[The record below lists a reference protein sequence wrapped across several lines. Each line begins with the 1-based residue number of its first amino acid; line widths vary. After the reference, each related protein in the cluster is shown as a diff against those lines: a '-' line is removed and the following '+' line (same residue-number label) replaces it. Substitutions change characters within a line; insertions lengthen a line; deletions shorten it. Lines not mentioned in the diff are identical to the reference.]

1 MANQTSPTSINSWED
16 LVSVTFDVGTN
27 SIVLES
33 EGGGIATI
41 QCDNLAELHRL
52 ARVSFGL
59 AEGYDIELKWRIPV
73 LVEVK

>member
-1 MANQTSPTSINSWED
+1 
-16 LVSVTFDVGTN
+16 VTFDVGTN

-33 EGGGIATI
+33 ERGAISTI